1 MLQQQ
6 ALLSAFQLTTENF
19 SEVCGKNEDVS
30 WLIEY
35 LSKVS
40 LDDLSETD
48 ANIVVF
54 VSGYIGRSVPRSR
67 SCSSCKQLLVAS
79 EDTLEIQDC
88 VPEEHQK
95 LFDIANRDGLSMPTE
110 ICFTV
115 TSLAVQCYN
124 AIEADES
131 IKRRL
136 LAMNNQ
142 RAGFLHAVSC
152 IAKQSDFIHVLLDM
166 KCSVRHNN
174 FDPII
179 KCAFNCFAK
188 NELKHLNAP
197 KLEAPAKMC
206 RTVRKLTSNNTN

>member
-1 MLQQQ
+1 MVPPSKRGQFLYFNEAAASGRKKTRCLSLLQQQ

-54 VSGYIGRSVPRSR
+54 VSGYIGKSVSRSR
-67 SCSSCKQLLVAS
+67 SCSCKQLLVAS
-79 EDTLEIQDC
+79 EDTLQIQDC
-88 VPEEHQK
+88 VPEQRRK
-95 LFDIANRDGLSMPTE
+95 LFDIANRGGLSMPTE

-131 IKRRL
+131 IKKRL

-152 IAKQSDFIHVLLDM
+152 IAK
-166 KCSVRHNN
+166 
-174 FDPII
+174 
-179 KCAFNCFAK
+179 
-188 NELKHLNAP
+188 
-197 KLEAPAKMC
+197 
-206 RTVRKLTSNNTN
+206 